1 MRRGLQNVKIKE
13 GNGMFSIDISKMES
27 GLHLMDECRQQLNR
41 EIYKLKNIEYEIR
54 FTKMKLSDEQLY
66 LKTLESIEKE
76 LGEEK
81 NKLDLMYN
89 ALARI
94 IDTYIKT
101 EDNIVN
107 QAEPAPKIHS
117 SVVRQNLEY
126 LTDILFNI

>member
-1 MRRGLQNVKIKE
+1 
-13 GNGMFSIDISKMES
+13 
-27 GLHLMDECRQQLNR
+27 
-41 EIYKLKNIEYEIR
+41 
-54 FTKMKLSDEQLY
+54 
-66 LKTLESIEKE
+66 
-76 LGEEK
+76 
-81 NKLDLMYN
+81 MYN

>member
-41 EIYKLKNIEYEIR
+41 EFYKLKNIVYEIR

-89 ALARI
+89 VLARI

>member
-1 MRRGLQNVKIKE
+1 
-13 GNGMFSIDISKMES
+13 
-27 GLHLMDECRQQLNR
+27 
-41 EIYKLKNIEYEIR
+41 
-54 FTKMKLSDEQLY
+54 MKLSDEQLY

>member
-1 MRRGLQNVKIKE
+1 
-13 GNGMFSIDISKMES
+13 MFSIDISKMES

-41 EIYKLKNIEYEIR
+41 EFYKLKNIVYEIR

-66 LKTLESIEKE
+66 LKTLESIE
-76 LGEEK
+76 EE

-107 QAEPAPKIHS
+107 QAEPVPKIDS